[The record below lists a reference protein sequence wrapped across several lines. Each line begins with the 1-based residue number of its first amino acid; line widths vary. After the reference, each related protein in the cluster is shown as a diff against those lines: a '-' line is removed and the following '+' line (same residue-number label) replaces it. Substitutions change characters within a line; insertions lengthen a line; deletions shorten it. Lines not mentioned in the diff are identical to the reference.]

1 MPRKLIEGKEGG
13 MKEVEFIDNQMEMI
27 QLRILFH
34 KVINTKQKTEVEM
47 LVNLRKSN
55 FPGEGR

>member
-1 MPRKLIEGKEGG
+1 